1 MPPTPSVGAEVIPGY
16 RLVERIGYG
25 GYGEVWKVTVPGG
38 LDKAVKIVYGDL
50 TGPRAEQEFKSL
62 ERIKGARHP
71 FLLSLERFEA
81 VEGRLL
87 IFTEL
92 ADRSLFQRFREC
104 RTSGLP
110 GIPRDE
116 LLGHLR
122 DAAEALDYM
131 SETHGLQHLDV
142 KPENLLLLSGRVK
155 VADFGLVKEV
165 AGTGTHITGGI
176 TPIYAAPEAFDGRA
190 TRQSDQYSLAIVYQ
204 EMLTGVRPFPGTTAF
219 QLAAQHTCAPPLLD
233 SLPPQDRPILS
244 RALSKIPQQRFA
256 SCQEL
261 IERLRDA
268 APQAVGPQPAEN
280 LLGMQTALPGRVTP
294 RSKHEGSPS
303 RSSVP
308 APTPSVP
315 IDPDGMRPTLFVG
328 IGGLGARVLKSLKKL
343 LVRQYG
349 DLDKMGILRMLL
361 LDTDRASLRQAQQG
375 RRAEALGMAEVLHCP
390 LYPPEHYR
398 EQAPSLQRWIDRR
411 FLFGIPRS
419 LQTEGLRPLGRLAL
433 IDNAA
438 YFLSALRQATGE
450 LASRE
455 AKIGAVGVTTRGL
468 RTEVPRVFVV
478 ASISGA
484 TGGGM
489 LIDAAYAVRQVL
501 GEFGLPS
508 DDLAGLLVHTSGP
521 KEDEITRAR
530 INAFATLREL
540 RHWSR
545 PDAQYPGSPEHSLDP
560 PPPGCPPFGDVYLL
574 APPAQAD
581 PAGQKALTDRLAEYL
596 LFDVT
601 NGVALDRLRFLSRDE
616 APVVWRGCGLSRLR
630 FPRKALTEWVDRVL
644 CRDLVERWRADL
656 AQADRERLDKE
667 CQDLLTQ
674 YPIEEDSLLQRI
686 HGRLLAALDG
696 DLEQA
701 YQQLL
706 AGVLSTK
713 EPVMPGTAR
722 AHEALARIEQHLGAG
737 DDPDG
742 IGARPPVALERLPEQ
757 EGKPLGGELARHF
770 VGWLQDVVETPGL
783 RTRGAGFA
791 LDLLV
796 AKVQDQTRNLHQR
809 AKELHAVGQA
819 LRQRITTT
827 EGNSRLSVRIP
838 AGVRRLWGE
847 TARDDQL
854 YWGYYCVR
862 LQELAYG
869 CALTAAQVVRGALS
883 AWGQDLNQAR
893 RKLAEFSERM
903 AVRLSESMEEPK
915 PTADGPGPSQAAL
928 REMLPYGTENLPSAV
943 TAVLAHLPVD
953 LPRQFDLLLQTE
965 VLDAGGGLWG
975 LLTGKADVSRLS
987 MSRSPASVAFWDL
1000 VCREQ
1005 AAGLQH
1011 FQTELMN
1018 WGRTLV
1024 SGFLERTDLIGLLLE
1039 RYGDD
1044 EALQQFVRDQVA
1056 AAGEGLARGAWE
1068 HLLLVIP
1075 ESPDSDVLQEQA
1087 IEALV
1092 GVPMTVRETGDSLV
1106 TVQENAHLS
1115 LDSVA
1120 ASLSQNDP
1128 ALIDLAGQLLTRRD
1142 VEWSPLGEAQA
1153 GPVS

>member
-1 MPPTPSVGAEVIPGY
+1 MPPAHSVGAEVIPGY

-25 GYGEVWKVTVPGG
+25 GYGEVWKVTAPGG

-50 TGPRAEQEFKSL
+50 TGPRAEQELKSL

-81 VEGRLL
+81 IEGRLL

-92 ADRSLFQRFREC
+92 ADRSMLDRYREC
-104 RTSGLP
+104 RKAGLP

-116 LLGHLR
+116 LLAHLR

-142 KPENLLLLSGRVK
+142 KPENLLLLAGRVK
-155 VADFGLVKEV
+155 VGDFGLVKEV
-165 AGTGTHITGGI
+165 VGTGTHITGGI

-190 TRQSDQYSLAIVYQ
+190 SRQSDQYSLAIVYQ
-204 EMLTGVRPFPGTTAF
+204 EMLTGIRPFPGTTAF

-233 SLPPQDRPILS
+233 SLPPQDRPVLS
-244 RALSKIPQQRFA
+244 RALSKLPQQRFA

-261 IERLRDA
+261 IERLRTA
-268 APQAVGPQPAEN
+268 APQPVAPQPAESV
-280 LLGMQTALPGRVTP
+280 LGMQTALPGRATP

-303 RSSVP
+303 RSGVR
-308 APTPSVP
+308 PTPSVP

-328 IGGLGARVLKSLKKL
+328 IGGLGAQVLRTLKKL

-349 DLDKMGILRMLL
+349 DLDKLGILRMLL

-375 RRAEALGMAEVLHCP
+375 RSAEALGTAEVLHCP

-438 YFLSALRQATGE
+438 YFLSALRQAAE
-450 LASRE
+450 VLASRE
-455 AKIGAVGVTTRGL
+455 AKVGAVGVTTRGL

-489 LIDAAYAVRQVL
+489 LVDVAYAVRQVL
-501 GEFGLPS
+501 GEFDLPS
-508 DDLAGLLVHTSGP
+508 DDLTGLLVHTSGP

-530 INAFATLREL
+530 VNAFATLHEL
-540 RHWSR
+540 RHWSH
-545 PDAQYPGSPEHSLDP
+545 PDAQYPGSPEHSLVP

-574 APPAQAD
+574 TPPARPD
-581 PAGQKALTDRLAEYL
+581 SDGQKALTDRLAEYL

-601 NGVALDRLRFLSRDE
+601 HGMSLDRLRFLSRE
-616 APVVWRGCGLSRLR
+616 EPPVVWRSCGLSRLR
-630 FPRKALTEWVDRVL
+630 YPRTALTEWVNRVL
-644 CRDLVERWRADL
+644 CHDLVERWRADL

-674 YPIEEDSLLQRI
+674 HPIDEDSLLLRT

-701 YQQLL
+701 YQRLL

-722 AHEALARIEQHLGAG
+722 ALEALARIEQRLGAG
-737 DDPDG
+737 AEPDG
-742 IGARPPVALERLPEQ
+742 IAAGPPAALERLPEE
-757 EGKPLGGELARHF
+757 EGKPLGRALARHF

-783 RTRGAGFA
+783 RTRGAGVA

-796 AKVQDQTRNLHQR
+796 AKVQDQTRDLHQR
-809 AKELHAVGQA
+809 VRELQAVRRA

-827 EGNSRLSVRIP
+827 EGTSKLSVLVP

-847 TARDDQL
+847 TVRDDQL

-869 CALTAAQVVRGALS
+869 CALAAAEVLRGALS

-903 AVRLSESMEEPK
+903 AVRLSESMEQASRPI
-915 PTADGPGPSQAAL
+915 TDGPGPSQAAL
-928 REMLPYGTENLPSAV
+928 REMLPYGTENLASAV
-943 TAVLAHLPVD
+943 KAVLAHMPVD

-1005 AAGLQH
+1005 AGGLQH
-1011 FQTELMN
+1011 LRTELMN

-1024 SGFLERTDLIGLLLE
+1024 SGFLERTDLISLLLE

-1044 EALQQFVRDQVA
+1044 EALQQFVREQVA
-1056 AAGEGLARGAWE
+1056 AAGEGLTPGAWE
-1068 HLLLVIP
+1068 HLLLVLP
-1075 ESPDSDVLQEQA
+1075 DSPDADVLQEQA

-1092 GVPMTVRETGDSLV
+1092 GVPMTVREAGDSLV

-1115 LDSVA
+1115 LDTVA
-1120 ASLSQNDP
+1120 ESLTQNDP
-1128 ALIDLAGQLLTRRD
+1128 ALIDLAGKLLTRRD
-1142 VEWSPLGEAQA
+1142 VEWPSLGEAQA
-1153 GPVS
+1153 GLES